1 MVIYTLIIGYMY
13 PKVITWLWNKAIHI
27 VVSMDSKVRNKV
39 IVSVRMGERVIGSPI
54 NPHLYMHRYSI
65 MQT

>member
-39 IVSVRMGERVIGSPI
+39 IVSVRMG
-54 NPHLYMHRYSI
+54 
-65 MQT
+65 